1 MCEPKEV
8 LIVSAVRTPIGSFN
22 GALSSLKASDLG
34 SIVIKESLTRANL
47 KPTDVSE
54 VILGQTLTAGQGQN
68 PARQAAIKA
77 GIPITVPAYLVNM
90 VCGSGLKS
98 ITNAYLSIKCGESD
112 VVVAGG
118 QESMSQSPHA
128 VHMRNGVRLGDSNL
142 IDTMI
147 FDGLTDAFSNIHMG
161 ITAENIAK
169 EYGISREEQDDYA
182 AKSQQKAETAILKG
196 YFDKEIVPVPVASRK
211 EVAMIA
217 KDEFPK
223 AGTTSQG
230 LSKLKPAFMKAE
242 GTVTAG
248 NASGINDG
256 AAAVILMSK
265 EAVLKKGVKP
275 IAKIVA
281 IAESGVEPNIM
292 GTGPIPAVE
301 LVLKK
306 AQWTKDEVDLYELN
320 EAFAV
325 QSLACVR
332 ALGLDPDK
340 VNSNGG
346 AIALGHP
353 IGASG
358 ARIVVTLLHLLE
370 RTGGKKG
377 IASLCIGGGM
387 GIAIALERLT

>member
-1 MCEPKEV
+1 MCEPRDV
-8 LIVSAVRTPIGSFN
+8 LIVSAVRTPIGSFC
-22 GALSSLKASDLG
+22 GLLSSLKASDLG
-34 SIVIKESLTRANL
+34 SIVIKESLSRANL

-54 VILGQTLTAGQGQN
+54 VILGQALTAAQGQN

-77 GIPITVPAYLVNM
+77 GLPTSVPAYLVNM
-90 VCGSGLKS
+90 LCGSGLKS
-98 ITNAYLSIKCGESD
+98 ITNGYLSIKSGESE

-118 QESMSQSPHA
+118 QESMSQAPHA
-128 VHMRNGVRLGDSNL
+128 IYLRNGVKMGDGSM

-147 FDGLTDAFSNIHMG
+147 FDGLTDAFSSIHMG
-161 ITAENIAK
+161 VTAENIAK
-169 EYGISREEQDDYA
+169 EYDIKREEQDKYA
-182 AKSQQKAETAILKG
+182 AESQQKAETAIANG
-196 YFDKEIVPVPVASRK
+196 HFEKEIVPVSFTVRK
-211 EVAMIA
+211 DIKIVE

-223 AGTTSQG
+223 AGTTIEALG
-230 LSKLKPAFMKAE
+230 KLRPAFIKTE

-256 AAAVILMSK
+256 AAAVVLMSRD
-265 EAVLKKGVKP
+265 AAIKKGIQG
-275 IAKIVA
+275 IARIIA
-281 IAESGVEPNIM
+281 IAESGVDPNIM

-306 AQWTKDEVDLYELN
+306 ASWKKEEVDLFELN

-325 QSLACVR
+325 QSLACLR
-332 ALGLDPDK
+332 TLGLDPKK
-340 VNSNGG
+340 VNVNGG

-358 ARIVVTLLHLLE
+358 TRIVVTLLHLLQ
-370 RTGGKKG
+370 RTNGKKG

-387 GIAIALERLT
+387 GIAIAIERL